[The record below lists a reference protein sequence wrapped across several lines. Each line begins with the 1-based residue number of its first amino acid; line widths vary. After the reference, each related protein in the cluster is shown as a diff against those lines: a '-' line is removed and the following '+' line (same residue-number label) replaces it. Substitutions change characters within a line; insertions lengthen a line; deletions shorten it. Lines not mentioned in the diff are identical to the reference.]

1 MADRR
6 SNSLTAGAISV
17 RSRPSGPWTVV
28 EVRGEMDVQAEP
40 LVRDVLSTEATCVV
54 FDLHAVTFL
63 DASGLRALLGVRRRA
78 VEVGGRVRL
87 VAPSR
92 PVRRIL
98 ALTRTDQL
106 FLTVDTLEAAATTP
120 FGADLP

>member
-1 MADRR
+1 MAAHR
-6 SNSLTAGAISV
+6 SNSLTTEAISA

-40 LVRDVLSTEATCVV
+40 LVRDVLSAEATCVV
-54 FDLHAVTFL
+54 FDLRAVTFL
-63 DASGLRALLGVRRRA
+63 DASGLRVLLDVRRRA

-98 ALTRTDQL
+98 TLTRTDRL
-106 FLTVDTLEAAATTP
+106 FLTVDTVEAAVTTP
-120 FGADLP
+120 FAADLP